1 MAIPTYDKLF
11 APIMEFLKD
20 RGCINWRDIELPLA
34 EVLGLTELE
43 VALKYES
50 GNGRIFNDRISW
62 ALSMLT
68 RSGLLERP
76 KRGHYQLNVAIG
88 ELPTDNQ
95 AFKEY
100 VKSNYTPSAKV
111 VKTTA
116 GEAEVTSVEEGH
128 STPNAQ
134 IDDAIKTL
142 REAEYEKLLSVIL
155 SKDARAFEKLVV
167 ELMEA
172 LGYGGFVANAG
183 VVTQASNDGG
193 IDGVIKEDKLGLGH
207 IYLQAKRYK
216 ADSKISREAIQA
228 FVGSLAVANSNKG
241 VFITTSSF
249 SKPARD
255 YCDSLNGNPQ
265 LVLIDG
271 NQLVQLIYDH
281 GPGMQTQSVVT
292 LRALDMDY
300 WDEMGDLS

>member
-1 MAIPTYDKLF
+1 MAIPTYDELF
-11 APIMEFLKD
+11 APIIELLKD
-20 RGCINWRDIELPLA
+20 RGCINWREIELPLA
-34 EVLGLTELE
+34 KVLGLTESE
-43 VALKYES
+43 ITLKYES

-62 ALSMLT
+62 ALSMMT

-76 KRGHYQLNVAIG
+76 KRGHYQISAAVG
-88 ELPTDNQ
+88 QLPAGNQ
-95 AFKEY
+95 AIKEY
-100 VKSNYTPSAKV
+100 VKSHYTPSAKV
-111 VKTTA
+111 VKATP
-116 GEAEVTSVEEGH
+116 AEVEAISAEDGH

-134 IDDAIKTL
+134 IEDAIKTL

-172 LGYGGFVANAG
+172 LGYGGFVTNAG

-216 ADSKISREAIQA
+216 AENKISREAIQA

-255 YCDSLNGNPQ
+255 YCESLNGNPQ

-292 LRALDMDY
+292 LRTLDMDY
-300 WDEMGDLS
+300 WDEMGDM